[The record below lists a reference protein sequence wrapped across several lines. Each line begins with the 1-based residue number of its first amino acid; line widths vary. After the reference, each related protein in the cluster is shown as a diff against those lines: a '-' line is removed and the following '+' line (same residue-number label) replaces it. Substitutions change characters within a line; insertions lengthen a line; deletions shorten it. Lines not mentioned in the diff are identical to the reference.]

1 MTPTTTTTTRPRSH
15 DRKRIK
21 HSTSMP
27 IQDSYRRSSGF
38 RYSSINNSGSSL
50 NSILE
55 VDHHDRRE
63 EEAPFTS
70 SSRLSRSSSSPL
82 HSITFVS
89 SMNHNHIDTK
99 MAPTTTTTRPRSHDQ
114 KRIKHSTSMP
124 IQDSHRRSSGFRYS
138 CINNSGSSLNSILE
152 VDQDQDRREEA
163 TTTPSSRLSRSS
175 STPLPFTV
183 TQSPTQSPTT
193 TVIAHTDFWHS
204 TRTMKKTQT
213 CTSLNGLLDIVSMEN
228 DDDDDDDDEEEEID
242 EDFD

>member
-1 MTPTTTTTTRPRSH
+1 MNHNDNDNDNRMTPTTTTTTRPRSH

-70 SSRLSRSSSSPL
+70 SSRLSRS
-82 HSITFVS
+82 
-89 SMNHNHIDTK
+89 
-99 MAPTTTTTRPRSHDQ
+99 
-114 KRIKHSTSMP
+114 
-124 IQDSHRRSSGFRYS
+124 
-138 CINNSGSSLNSILE
+138 
-152 VDQDQDRREEA
+152 
-163 TTTPSSRLSRSS
+163 RSS
-175 STPLPFTV
+175 STPLSFTL
-183 TQSPTQSPTT
+183 TQSLSSPT

-228 DDDDDDDDEEEEID
+228 DDDDDDDDEEELSEEKDDTKASVASKITIVSTAMKNYNINKNYNSD
-242 EDFD
+242 DQWEDMDNQNDDDDDDDDDDSEDDSDDSSPEPDTVNDRRQKKLKTENDKFFDDL

>member
-1 MTPTTTTTTRPRSH
+1 
-15 DRKRIK
+15 
-21 HSTSMP
+21 
-27 IQDSYRRSSGF
+27 
-38 RYSSINNSGSSL
+38 
-50 NSILE
+50 
-55 VDHHDRRE
+55 
-63 EEAPFTS
+63 
-70 SSRLSRSSSSPL
+70 
-82 HSITFVS
+82 
-89 SMNHNHIDTK
+89 MNHNHIDTK

-228 DDDDDDDDEEEEID
+228 DDDDDDDDEEELSEEKDDTKASVASKITIVSTAMKNYNINKNYNSD
-242 EDFD
+242 DQWEDMDNQNDDDDDDDDDDSEDDSDDSSPEPDTVNDRRQKKLKTENDKFFDDL